1 MKYTLKR
8 NSIASAMVIIFLV
21 LASCGKQDDSPTADN
36 SNANAQK
43 VSYAYVPEYVEL
55 VGAETANI
63 DDSRIIGDALYYTKI
78 EAKKVFSS
86 DEAEKVTT
94 MEDGQR
100 YAVKRFLYEYS
111 LAEQK
116 VIRKMLLSDG
126 SGVTYDIR
134 VAEDGRVYVS
144 DYDFEDSYGKILV
157 FDKQGELQMS
167 VDFKTLGARHS
178 QAFAVDAES
187 RLYISM
193 TNGEIALINADGT
206 LHGKIALK
214 DNNYVSGIGTGKDGK
229 VYVSYRNMQ
238 QATSGAPLAEIDFEG
253 KKLSDKVYQN
263 YPVSMHHNLIAGNE
277 YDFLVNDGSS
287 LYGYQLESESAER
300 LFTWAECGIST
311 NPMGTFACAEDGT
324 IKVLTRCGI
333 GRESAELTV
342 LTKTDAATLPEKTEL
357 VLGTLHAAPDLKA
370 AVVAFNRQSD
380 TCHITIK
387 DYTDGEDAHA
397 AQAYI
402 PEEEALQNI
411 NIDIISA
418 DNCPD
423 IFDLYHFNVEALAGN
438 GVFENLEPYFEQST
452 VVKKEDFLE
461 NVVDNYT
468 YNGILTAVPATVTL
482 STMMGRSDI
491 VGEKIGWTFEEM
503 AEIIDKNPDIQPENF
518 PSNQSILQICLKF
531 GYEDFIDW
539 ENDKADFDCEKFKN
553 ILKFAG
559 RYPSPNEM
567 NYDFS
572 ERSSKKMREGELLLS
587 TAFISAFQ
595 DIQVQ
600 NYVYGGVTFIGYPT
614 ADGSN
619 GCDLF
624 TTNACAIASKS
635 KHKEEAWAFI
645 EFLLSGEMNEWSEDS
660 FPCKKDDL
668 MKKIT
673 AVEYRKDS
681 NGNISL
687 SIIGEPLLR
696 YDTVSYDGVKY
707 EYHAVT
713 QEEAALCIQLLETAK
728 FDTSNDSVISRI
740 IYEEAEGF
748 FKNQKTVDD
757 VAAIIQNRVQLYLDE
772 NW

>member
-1 MKYTLKR
+1 MKDTQKK
-8 NSIASAMVIIFLV
+8 NAIAAAMMIVVLV

-55 VGAETANI
+55 FGAETANI

-78 EAKKVFSS
+78 EAKKVSSS
-86 DEAEKVTT
+86 DESEKVTT
-94 MEDGQR
+94 MEDGQQ

-116 VIRKMLLSDG
+116 VTRKMLLSDG

-134 VAEDGRVYVS
+134 VAEDGSVYVS
-144 DYDFEDSYGKILV
+144 DYDIEDSYGKILV

-167 VDFKTLGARHS
+167 VDFKTLGAR
-178 QAFAVDAES
+178 QAQSFAVDTEN
-187 RLYISM
+187 RLYIPM
-193 TNGEIALINADGT
+193 TNNEIALINADGT
-206 LHGKIALK
+206 LYGKIVLK
-214 DNNYVSGIGTGKDGK
+214 DNYVSGIGMGKDGK
-229 VYVSYRNMQ
+229 VYITYRNIQ
-238 QATSGAPLAEIDFEG
+238 LSASNEPLAEIDFEG
-253 KKLSDKVYQN
+253 KKISDKVYQN
-263 YPVSMHHNLIAGNE
+263 YPVSMHHNLIVGTD

-287 LYGYQLESESAER
+287 LYGYRLESESAEK
-300 LFTWAECGIST
+300 LFNWVDCGIGR
-311 NPMGTFACAEDGT
+311 NPMGTFECGEDGT
-324 IKVLTRCGI
+324 IKVLTECGL

-342 LTKTDAATLPEKTEL
+342 LTKTDASALPEKTEL
-357 VLGTLHAAPDLKA
+357 VLGTLHAGSDLEA

-380 TCHITIK
+380 TCHVTIK
-387 DYTDGEDAHA
+387 DYTDGDAA
-397 AQAYI
+397 YAYI
-402 PEEEALQNI
+402 SEEEARQNI
-411 NIDIISA
+411 NIDIISEN
-418 DNCPD
+418 NCPD
-423 IFDLYHFNVEALAGN
+423 LFDLYHFNVAALAGN

-482 STMMGRSDI
+482 STLMGRSDI

-503 AEIIDKNPDIQPENF
+503 AEIIDKNPDIQPETF
-518 PSNQSILQICLKF
+518 PSNQSILRICLKF

-553 ILKFAG
+553 ILRFAG
-559 RYPSPNEM
+559 RYPSPGEM

-572 ERSSKKMREGELLLS
+572 ERLGKKMREGELLLS

-600 NYVYGGVTFIGYPT
+600 DFVYGGVTFIGYPT

-635 KHKEEAWAFI
+635 KHKEEAWGFI

-687 SIIGEPLLR
+687 NDIGEPWLK
-696 YDTVSYDGVKY
+696 YSTVLYDGVKY

-713 QEEAALCIQLLETAK
+713 EEEAALGIQLLETAK
-728 FDTSNDSVISRI
+728 FDTSNDSVISGI

-748 FKNQKTVDD
+748 FRNQKTVDE